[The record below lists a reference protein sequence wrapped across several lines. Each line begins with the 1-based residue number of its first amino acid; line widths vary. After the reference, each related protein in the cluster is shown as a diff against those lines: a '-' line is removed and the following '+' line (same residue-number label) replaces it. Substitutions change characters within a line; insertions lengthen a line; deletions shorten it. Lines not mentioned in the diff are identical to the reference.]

1 MNRKKTILR
10 TKALCLLLCCMVLQ
24 LAACAPK
31 QKIPEI
37 KAEYYPQCV
46 QPFKELAEAQRA
58 LVTRTVASAALG
70 AAGGAIIGALT
81 TGNWKGALAG
91 GIAGGVVAGTVGYS
105 TGKQQ
110 QIADV
115 QERLRSYR
123 TDMRTD
129 IRNMSRVELYSMLSL
144 QCYIREFRGLL
155 AQYNE
160 KSAALPPLEAEEKA
174 AAKLLAKEPETKALS
189 RGMSREALWNFVSSS
204 EAGAAKQNPA
214 ALNVSDEIQNSL
226 YQQLKERRSGAEIR
240 IASLRASIKD
250 LRARIDKTQK
260 EYAAL
265 NARILAAETEV
276 ARLQRERATLQESYA
291 ALSKQY
297 QRSRVATVE
306 ATDPIKIVEK
316 PIVPREPVSRGGLKI
331 LCLAGLLGLFMGTT
345 AALVA
350 EMFAKRA
357 EAKA

>member
-1 MNRKKTILR
+1 MNRKKT
-10 TKALCLLLCCMVLQ
+10 TVWAKAFCLLLCYMVLQ

-70 AAGGAIIGALT
+70 AAGGAIIGALA
-81 TGNWKGALAG
+81 TGDWKGALAG
-91 GIAGGVVAGTVGYS
+91 GITGGVVAGTVGYS

-155 AQYNE
+155 VQYKANQISRE
-160 KSAALPPLEAEEKA
+160 EFQKRYKEINTGMTQISGLLDDAYTQAVQRDQEYRQALASERTIAKGKAKNNRTLEAAARKNSRQAKAIARADSLNEISELVSQQQKISQENVVRQDSKLAQVLENNTNTSLDALSNDFDSDYTTTTVKIAATKDMYAKALDIMNDSAEKA
-174 AAKLLAKEPETKALS
+174 GIDMVNLE
-189 RGMSREALWNFVSSS
+189 
-204 EAGAAKQNPA
+204 Q
-214 ALNVSDEIQNSL
+214 
-226 YQQLKERRSGAEIR
+226 R
-240 IASLRASIKD
+240 I
-250 LRARIDKTQK
+250 
-260 EYAAL
+260 
-265 NARILAAETEV
+265 EV
-276 ARLQRERATLQESYA
+276 AEGTNIPPSMQ
-291 ALSKQY
+291 
-297 QRSRVATVE
+297 
-306 ATDPIKIVEK
+306 
-316 PIVPREPVSRGGLKI
+316 
-331 LCLAGLLGLFMGTT
+331 CL
-345 AALVA
+345 
-350 EMFAKRA
+350 
-357 EAKA
+357 

>member
-155 AQYNE
+155 AQYKTKQISREEFQKRYKEINTGMKQISGLLDE
-160 KSAALPPLEAEEKA
+160 AYTQAVQRDQEFRQALASERTIAKGKAKSNRTLETAARKNSRQTKAIARADSLNDMSELISRQRKISEENVVKQDGKLAQALESNTNTSLDALSNDFDSDYTTTTVKIAATKDMYAKTLDIMNDSAEKA
-174 AAKLLAKEPETKALS
+174 GIDMVNLDQRIEVVEGICTP
-189 RGMSREALWNFVSSS
+189 
-204 EAGAAKQNPA
+204 PA
-214 ALNVSDEIQNSL
+214 MQ
-226 YQQLKERRSGAEIR
+226 
-240 IASLRASIKD
+240 
-250 LRARIDKTQK
+250 
-260 EYAAL
+260 
-265 NARILAAETEV
+265 
-276 ARLQRERATLQESYA
+276 
-291 ALSKQY
+291 
-297 QRSRVATVE
+297 
-306 ATDPIKIVEK
+306 
-316 PIVPREPVSRGGLKI
+316 
-331 LCLAGLLGLFMGTT
+331 CL
-345 AALVA
+345 
-350 EMFAKRA
+350 
-357 EAKA
+357 